1 MKNRRVITKEV
12 LDKELENFQY
22 YIDEDYFDYDD
33 QKDMTLGYIN
43 QSAEEVIAQIKNWD
57 FSPLDN
63 LIWHYTRIELLKDRV
78 ITRSQSQAK
87 QSAKEEAKK
96 LY

>member
-63 LIWHYTRIELLKDRV
+63 LIWHYTRIELLKELLR
-78 ITRSQSQAK
+78 
-87 QSAKEEAKK
+87 EEK
-96 LY
+96 

>member
-33 QKDMTLGYIN
+33 LKDMTLGYIN

-63 LIWHYTRIELLKDRV
+63 LIWHYTRIELLKELLR
-78 ITRSQSQAK
+78 
-87 QSAKEEAKK
+87 EEQ
-96 LY
+96 